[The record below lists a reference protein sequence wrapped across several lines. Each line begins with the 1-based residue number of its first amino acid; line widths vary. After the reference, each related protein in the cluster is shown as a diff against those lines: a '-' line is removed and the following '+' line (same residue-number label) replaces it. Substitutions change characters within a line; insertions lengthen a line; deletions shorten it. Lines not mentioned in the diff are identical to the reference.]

1 VRRQAASER
10 LRACALAAC
19 GVLALCARGSAQAN
33 PTSASATVYIHTD
46 SDKTTV
52 ITPRAHVS
60 APIGDATRVD
70 LVYTTDVWSSAS
82 VDIRTSASKHL
93 ENGEYRDQKRVTE
106 QRDEIDVSVSHA
118 ISDVT
123 LGATYRYSIENDYES
138 NGVTLG
144 AAYDF
149 ADKNSTLALTARAY
163 FDKVGRAGDPGFE
176 RDAKTLSARA
186 AFTQIIDR
194 HTLLQGVY
202 ELARLDGYLSSPY
215 RFVRIANDA
224 GQVPSTCQYA
234 SAIMGGDPVSMCL
247 PERNPELRLRHA
259 IGIEGRRALS
269 TAFSLG
275 VNYRFYIDDWGILSH
290 TAAADVTWVP
300 AEAWL
305 LGLGYRFYT
314 QSAADQYAPFYS
326 PKPLPEFYT
335 SDKELTQLS
344 SHRVQLELMRVFTL
358 DDLGSLLRTVLRVA
372 PAYFIYDNFPLLD
385 SMRVLE
391 VTVSMEVVL

>member
-1 VRRQAASER
+1 MRKARCER
-10 LRACALAAC
+10 LRACALVAC
-19 GVLALCARGSAQAN
+19 GVLALCARAGAQAN
-33 PTSASATVYIHTD
+33 PTSASATVYVHTD

-60 APIGDATRVD
+60 APIGDSTRVD

-93 ENGEYRDQKRVTE
+93 DNNQYQGNKRVTE
-106 QRDEIDVSVSHA
+106 QRDEIDVSVEHA
-118 ISDVT
+118 FNDVT
-123 LGATYRYSIENDYES
+123 VGATYRYSIENDYES
-138 NGVTLG
+138 NGASLG

-149 ADKNSTLALTARAY
+149 ANKNSTLALTARAY

-176 RDAKTLSARA
+176 RDSKTLGLRA

-194 HTLLQGVY
+194 RTLLQGIY
-202 ELARLDGYLSSPY
+202 ELGRLDGYLSSPY

-224 GQVPSTCQYA
+224 GQVPSTCVYQA
-234 SAIMGGDPVSMCL
+234 AIMGGTPVSMCL
-247 PERNPELRLRHA
+247 PERNPELRMRHA

-269 TAFSLG
+269 DSISLG
-275 VNYRFYIDDWGILSH
+275 LNYRFYIDDWGILSH
-290 TAAADVTWVP
+290 TAGIDVGWVP

-305 LGLGYRFYT
+305 LALGYRFYT
-314 QSAADQYAPFYS
+314 QSAADQYAPFY
-326 PKPLPEFYT
+326 PAKPLPEHYT

-344 SHRVQLELMRVFTL
+344 SHRLQLELMRVFTL

-372 PAYFIYDNFPLLD
+372 PAYFTYDNFPLLD